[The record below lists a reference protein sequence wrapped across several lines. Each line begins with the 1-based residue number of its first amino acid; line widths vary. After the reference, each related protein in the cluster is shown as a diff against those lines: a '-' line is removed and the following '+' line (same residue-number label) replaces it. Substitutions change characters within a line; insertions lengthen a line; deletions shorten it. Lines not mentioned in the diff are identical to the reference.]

1 MKLTHIALF
10 VITTSL
16 LSGPSSANPTLCAH
30 METAARHITIA
41 RQNGLSRETL
51 REIAGEQDPIVITA
65 IEGLMDMAFADPIAS
80 TAREKARIAQIN
92 GRIAYDVCREQFK

>member
-1 MKLTHIALF
+1 MKLTHIAPF
-10 VITTSL
+10 VITASL

-51 REIAGEQDPIVITA
+51 REIAGEQDRLVMVA
-65 IEGLMDMAFADPIAS
+65 VEGLINMAFADPIAS
-80 TAREKARIAQIN
+80 TAREKARLAQIN
-92 GRIAYDVCREQFK
+92 GRIAYDVCRQEFK